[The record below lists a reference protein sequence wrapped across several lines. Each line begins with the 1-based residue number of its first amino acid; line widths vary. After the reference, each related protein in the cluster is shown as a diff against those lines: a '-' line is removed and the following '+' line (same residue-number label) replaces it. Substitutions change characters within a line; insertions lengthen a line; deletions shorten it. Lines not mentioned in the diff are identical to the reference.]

1 MKRRDFVKTAAAMG
15 TGLLLRSSESFA
27 LRTEIVQPEPDPT
40 VKRVLVM
47 FKCHFDAGFIDTQ
60 YNVVHHRY
68 FEKYFPQAIDVAR
81 AANAGGKRRYVWT
94 TGSWLLFE
102 YLEQASAADRKAME
116 EAIGRGDIA
125 WHALPFTWQTE
136 MLSPS
141 MIEGSLAISGKRLAE
156 PVACEDGKT
165 PTEQGQVQ
173 LAVAILQSLPGV
185 GKIVLAVLL
194 AEAFEVLQRGDY
206 AILRILC
213 GVAPVTRRSGK
224 SRIVTRRLACN
235 GRLRNAIHYL
245 ADAAR
250 RCDAKSKAKYI
261 ALRARGC
268 SHARALRTIGD
279 RLLYVAC
286 TMLKNGTPFDPCF
299 EAQNCAC

>member
-1 MKRRDFVKTAAAMG
+1 M
-15 TGLLLRSSESFA
+15 
-27 LRTEIVQPEPDPT
+27 
-40 VKRVLVM
+40 
-47 FKCHFDAGFIDTQ
+47 
-60 YNVVHHRY
+60 
-68 FEKYFPQAIDVAR
+68 
-81 AANAGGKRRYVWT
+81 
-94 TGSWLLFE
+94 
-102 YLEQASAADRKAME
+102 
-116 EAIGRGDIA
+116 
-125 WHALPFTWQTE
+125 
-136 MLSPS
+136 
-141 MIEGSLAISGKRLAE
+141 
-156 PVACEDGKT
+156 
-165 PTEQGQVQ
+165 Q

-250 RCDAKSKAKYI
+250 RCDAKSKAKYL
-261 ALRARGC
+261 ALKARGC

-279 RLLYVAC
+279 RLLCVAC
-286 TMLKNGTPFDPCF
+286 TMLKNGTRFPRPSPR
-299 EAQNCAC
+299 AAIS